1 MKKIINLKTGLSLIG
16 AVLLLAP
23 VWAAACSNLGPDKHM
38 GIVTLVDPL
47 KGTLS
52 LMDAETQKTIAFVT
66 GEELLKK
73 VHVNDRIVVTFET
86 DKDQHVAKEIVV
98 HASKKGV
105 STGG

>member
-1 MKKIINLKTGLSLIG
+1 MKKIINLKTGVSLIG

-38 GIVTLVDPL
+38 GMVTLVDPL

-52 LMDAETQKTIAFVT
+52 LMDAETKNTIVFLT

-73 VHVNDRIVVTFET
+73 IHVNDQVVVTFET
-86 DKDQHVAKEIVV
+86 DKNQHVAKDIVV